1 MRMRIAT
8 AAVALSGL
16 VAIQAVAAAAPAYA
30 HQGDPNF
37 RSTVT
42 AISPPAAGVEAEVA
56 NLDDRL
62 VLTSNGGHTVEIEG
76 YEGEPYARILPDGTV
91 QLNTLSPA
99 YYLNED
105 RFAEADVP
113 ETADAE
119 APPRWE
125 TVSSS
130 GRLEFHD
137 HRIHWMAQGTPPQVT
152 DEGERTKVFDWTVP
166 IAVDGEPASVEGEL
180 FWVPDD
186 SGFPVAAI
194 VGLAAFAL
202 ASIALVVFVR
212 RRRSRSGADG
222 DGGKEA
228 W

>member
-1 MRMRIAT
+1 MRTRIAT
-8 AAVALSGL
+8 AAVALALFVTG
-16 VAIQAVAAAAPAYA
+16 AVAAATPAYA

-42 AISPPAAGVEAEVA
+42 AVSPPGSGVQAEVA

-62 VLTSNGGHTVEIEG
+62 VVTSDGGRTVEIEG
-76 YEGEPYARILPDGTV
+76 YKGEPYARILPDGTV

-113 ETADAE
+113 PTADAE
-119 APPRWE
+119 AAPQWE

-137 HRIHWMAQGTPPQVT
+137 HRIHWMAQGTPPQVK

-166 IAVDGEPASVEGEL
+166 IAVDGEPAAVEGEL
-180 FWVPDD
+180 FWEPTE
-186 SGFPVAAI
+186 SGFPAAAI
-194 VGLAAFAL
+194 FGLAVFTL
-202 ASIALVVFVR
+202 ASIGLVLVVR
-212 RRRSRSGADG
+212 RRRSRADTAG
-222 DGGKEA
+222 DGGDEA